1 MRLTSY
7 ACISCSNGYLS
18 AYLLGQDI
26 TTSAADRTFCG
37 QTLPGP
43 LVTSNPR
50 LLLIFNTINATYS
63 GRGFSARYQ
72 FVTSECRNDGSND
85 SRTIGVRTCCQAS
98 TITRTSLVLI
108 TILIFSSSVVF
119 VIHILLQRNS
129 LGLIFVF
136 ICPVNYLTIL

>member
-1 MRLTSY
+1 MTSRT
-7 ACISCSNGYLS
+7 CISCSNGYLS

-63 GRGFSARYQ
+63 GRGFSARYK
-72 FVTSECRNDGSND
+72 FVTSEYRNDGNND
-85 SRTIGVRTCCQAS
+85 NHAVAPYLLNVLCTPKLH
-98 TITRTSLVLI
+98 SL
-108 TILIFSSSVVF
+108 
-119 VIHILLQRNS
+119 
-129 LGLIFVF
+129 
-136 ICPVNYLTIL
+136 